1 MLVFC
6 AQADEILFSRTFWPV
21 AHSVHIN
28 EGNLQVPA
36 EGDHPCAI
44 FPMSFSYVG

>member
-36 EGDHPCAI
+36 EGDHPVCDI
-44 FPMSFSYVG
+44 PYVF